1 MASKP
6 RSKTVQ
12 LSDGLE
18 LRGGYTLKGL
28 LGEGGFAQA
37 WEAESKDG
45 RQMALK
51 FIPCRND
58 LSAAKEVRSIQAI
71 RQLAHPN
78 LITVDQVWIDLGYI
92 VVAMELADGSL
103 QDLYHK
109 YQEAAGTPILPELV
123 CEYLFQ
129 AAEGL
134 DFLNA
139 HQHMIQGQRQGFQHC
154 DIKPS
159 NILLIGDQVKIS
171 DFGLSSATTSTVK
184 SHRRAGTLI
193 YAASEVFQGRLTDWT
208 DQYSLA
214 LTYCLLRG
222 GRLPFTD
229 TPTSFR
235 QNYLRPAP
243 DLTMLSEPEQPIIAR
258 ALGQIPQNRW
268 PTCAEMME
276 RLAGAIA

>member
-6 RSKTVQ
+6 RSKSVQ
-12 LSDGLE
+12 LSEGLE

-37 WEAESKDG
+37 WEAESRDG

-71 RQLAHPN
+71 RQLSHPH

-103 QDLYHK
+103 QDLYHR
-109 YQEAAGTPILPELV
+109 YHEDLGTPIIPELV

-139 HQHMIQGQRQGFQHC
+139 HQHLIQGQKQGFQHC

-159 NILLIGDQVKIS
+159 NILLIGDEVKLS
-171 DFGLSSATTSTVK
+171 DFGLSSATTSTVR

-229 TPTSFR
+229 TPTSFK
-235 QNYLRPAP
+235 QSYLRPAP
-243 DLTMLSEPEQPIIAR
+243 DLSMLSEAEQPVIAR
-258 ALGQIPQNRW
+258 ALSPIPQQRW
-268 PTCAEMME
+268 PTCCELME
-276 RLAGAIA
+276 RLAGVLA